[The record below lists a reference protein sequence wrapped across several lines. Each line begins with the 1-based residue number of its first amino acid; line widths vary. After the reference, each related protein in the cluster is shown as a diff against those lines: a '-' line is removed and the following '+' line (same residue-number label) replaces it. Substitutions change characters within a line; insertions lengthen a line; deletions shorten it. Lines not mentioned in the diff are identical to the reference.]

1 MKNRFLYYFFSVLCC
16 ITILSSCHRK
26 IDMANVD
33 VAEAFISTLCDT
45 IIGCEYPHSF
55 FPGMGDALIYL
66 EKDCYED
73 FDRFIT
79 DIPNLRRHIDMP
91 EGYPQYEDVKAE
103 DVKLVKID
111 TIATGKYKVH
121 VKAGKKFKRTI
132 EIEVTDNNLINAN
145 FHGKGIGGRYKF
157 NRAAG
162 GTIYVYR
169 TEYGKGYA
177 ERNPPGTI
185 NLYDNYHE
193 PIIYSESSDIEHH
206 NNFYVLKQK
215 GKKRS
220 LITYVKGIGSY
231 TITGWVDNKYIVQD
245 EEHKCFYEPSIHEYL
260 ETAAGVICLGWFFI
274 AGGAF
279 SGASA
284 ASSAPNGVVIYFF

>member
-1 MKNRFLYYFFSVLCC
+1 MKNRFPYYFLSVICC

-26 IDMANVD
+26 IDLASID

-45 IIGCEYPHSF
+45 VIGREYPHSF
-55 FPGMGDALIYL
+55 FPGMGDVLVYL
-66 EKDCYED
+66 EKGCYED
-73 FDRFIT
+73 FDKFIT
-79 DIPNLRRHIDMP
+79 DIPNLRKRIVAW
-91 EGYPQYEDVKAE
+91 EGDAQYEDVKAE
-103 DVKLVKID
+103 PVKLVKID
-111 TIATGKYKVH
+111 TIAKGKYKVR

-132 EIEVTDNNLINAN
+132 EIEVTENNLIKAN

-169 TEYGKGYA
+169 TEYGKGWD
-177 ERNPPGTI
+177 ERNPPGSYNI
-185 NLYDNYHE
+185 YDTYHE
-193 PIIYSESSDIEHH
+193 PIIYSETSDIEHH
-206 NNFYVLKQK
+206 NNFYVLKKK

-220 LITYVKGIGSY
+220 LITYVKGIGAS

-245 EEHKCFYEPSIHEYL
+245 EEHKCPYEPSIHEYL
-260 ETAAGVICLGWFFI
+260 ESIAGIICLGWFFI

-284 ASSAPNGVVIYFF
+284 AAEGFSGVIIFF